1 MINFASGMLWESTF
15 AEHGWYG
22 MNQHELTELLC
33 LTIFANS
40 WTWRWRSRLTWQ
52 SRKSM
57 LHLLH
62 QQAAVIDLLSL
73 LCILWSVCL
82 IAPRYVTEVP
92 CLSCL
97 GAMVQFLG
105 SRMRRKSWRTDDKN
119 SRREAARKTTA
130 WNQQTY
136 DRTTSWFTA
145 FMEQYT
151 LSCRFARRF
160 PRVQLRVAYPGSDH
174 RTWNGMEKKEGMF
187 RGFSA
192 KGALALGQQAAWVIF
207 ANFAMLL
214 SFPWG

>member
-62 QQAAVIDLLSL
+62 KQAAVIDLLSL

-105 SRMRRKSWRTDDKN
+105 SRMRRKNGELTTKIPDVKLQEKQLLEINKRMIVRHRDLQHLWSNTPCLAGLL
-119 SRREAARKTTA
+119 AAFHECNCE
-130 WNQQTY
+130 WP
-136 DRTTSWFTA
+136 
-145 FMEQYT
+145 T
-151 LSCRFARRF
+151 LA
-160 PRVQLRVAYPGSDH
+160 AITEH
-174 RTWNGMEKKEGMF
+174 GMEWKKRMGCF
-187 RGFSA
+187 
-192 KGALALGQQAAWVIF
+192 AASVQ
-207 ANFAMLL
+207 
-214 SFPWG
+214 SVP